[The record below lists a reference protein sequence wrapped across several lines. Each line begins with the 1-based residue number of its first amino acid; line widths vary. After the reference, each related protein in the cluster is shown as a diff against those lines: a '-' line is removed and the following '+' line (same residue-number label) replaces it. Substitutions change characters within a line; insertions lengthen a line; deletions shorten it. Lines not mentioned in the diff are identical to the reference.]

1 MSRRRLL
8 IICPYPIDTA
18 PGQRFRFEQYLEM
31 LAAAGIEVTMKPFL
45 SPRTLTVLY
54 QPGRFMRKATGVM
67 AGCVR
72 RAMLLPWLRKFDYVL
87 LHREAAPLGPP
98 VFEWMMFLLGA
109 RIIYDFDDAIFVPN
123 QSVVGSRLVSLT
135 KWTSKVTWI
144 TKRSRQVTVCNQ
156 FLKDWASQFN
166 DNVVVLP
173 TTVGEHYF
181 EHHKTYGAEK
191 MPVIGWTGSYST
203 AKYLE
208 LVRPVLVKL
217 QERYEFEF
225 VVVCNYDPG
234 FSELKRYRF
243 IRWRSATEV
252 EDLSNLDIGVMPV
265 PAGTWEKGKVGL
277 KAIQYSALGVVPV
290 VSSVGSG
297 PEVVQNGKTGLVVE
311 NSEEA
316 WYSAL
321 AWLLE
326 HRSCWHTIGR
336 CAREYVF
343 HRYSVA
349 AQAPVYISLF
359 Q

>member
-1 MSRRRLL
+1 MSRKRPL

-18 PGQRFRFEQYLEM
+18 PGQRFRFEEYLEI
-31 LAAAGIEVTMKPFL
+31 LAAAGIEVTIKPFL
-45 SPRTLTVLY
+45 SPRTLAVLY
-54 QPGRFMRKATGVM
+54 ERGRFMRKAGGVI
-67 AGCVR
+67 AGCLR
-72 RAMLLPWLRKFDYVL
+72 RAMLLPWLRGFDYIL
-87 LHREAAPLGPP
+87 LYREAAPLGPP
-98 VFEWMMFLLGA
+98 VFEWIMFLLGA
-109 RIIYDFDDAIFVPN
+109 RVVYDFDDAIFVGS
-123 QSVVGSRLVSLT
+123 QSIAGNLLVNMT
-135 KWTSKVTWI
+135 KWTSKVAWI
-144 TKRSRQVTVCNQ
+144 TRRSGQVTVCNQ

-166 DNVVVLP
+166 SNVVVLP
-173 TTVGEHYF
+173 TTVSQRYF
-181 EHHKTYGAEK
+181 EHDKTYCTEK
-191 MPVIGWTGSYST
+191 IPVIGWTGSYST

-208 LVRPVLVKL
+208 LARPALVKL
-217 QERYEFEF
+217 QERYDFEF

-234 FSELKRYRF
+234 FGELNRYRF
-243 IRWRSATEV
+243 VKWQSATEV
-252 EDLSNLDIGVMPV
+252 EDLSNLDIGLMPV

-316 WYSAL
+316 WHAAL

-326 HRSCWHTIGR
+326 NRSRWQAMGR
-336 CAREYVF
+336 YAKEYVF
-343 HRYSVA
+343 QRYSVA